1 MAEILKKLR
10 PKSKIYWDRRT
21 FSTYDDAKNA
31 LVGSD
36 TVYIGNL
43 TYYSTEPQISAFF
56 SSCGEV
62 RKIIMGLNR
71 ITMTPCGFAFV
82 QYFTHEAAQLA
93 VDMLNGAKF
102 DERII
107 KVEMDPGYKDGRQW
121 GRGKTGGQA
130 SDDHRSKFDS
140 GRGGWGD
147 NKNNNNKKSH
157 NKRRKRRDDRKNGR
171 HRNFSNNNNNF
182 GGGGGNRRYHNN
194 NNNNNYNNNY
204 SNNRKRQRDSQ

>member
-21 FSTYDDAKNA
+21 FPTYDDAKNA
-31 LVGSD
+31 LEGSD

-43 TYYSTEPQISAFF
+43 TFYSIESQISAFF

-62 RKIIMGLNR
+62 RAIKMGLNR
-71 ITMTPCGFAFV
+71 MTRTPCGFAFV

-121 GRGKTGGQA
+121 GRGKTGGQT
-130 SDDHRSKFDS
+130 SDDNRSRFDS

-147 NKNNNNKKSH
+147 NSNNG
-157 NKRRKRRDDRKNGR
+157 KRKRWKRRDGGNSRKNGR
-171 HRNFSNNNNNF
+171 NKNNGFNNTSNDRN
-182 GGGGGNRRYHNN
+182 GNLGY
-194 NNNNNYNNNY
+194 NYNN
-204 SNNRKRQRDSQ
+204 SSNRKRQRND

>member
-1 MAEILKKLR
+1 MDETI
-10 PKSKIYWDRRT
+10 
-21 FSTYDDAKNA
+21 
-31 LVGSD
+31 
-36 TVYIGNL
+36 
-43 TYYSTEPQISAFF
+43 
-56 SSCGEV
+56 
-62 RKIIMGLNR
+62 
-71 ITMTPCGFAFV
+71 FV

-182 GGGGGNRRYHNN
+182 GNYFPEPPKYLRFPRMGAAPAPVRR
-194 NNNNNYNNNY
+194 
-204 SNNRKRQRDSQ
+204 RQH

>member
-21 FSTYDDAKNA
+21 FPTYDDAKNA
-31 LVGSD
+31 LEGSD

-43 TYYSTEPQISAFF
+43 TFYSTESQISAFF

-62 RKIIMGLNR
+62 RAIKMGLNR
-71 ITMTPCGFAFV
+71 MSRTPCGFAFV

-93 VDMLNGAKF
+93 VDILNGSKF

-130 SDDHRSKFDS
+130 SDDNRSKFDS

-147 NKNNNNKKSH
+147 NSNNGKRKRW
-157 NKRRKRRDDRKNGR
+157 KRRPA
-171 HRNFSNNNNNF
+171 SP
-182 GGGGGNRRYHNN
+182 
-194 NNNNNYNNNY
+194 
-204 SNNRKRQRDSQ
+204 S